1 MNISSF
7 NLGNVQGWN
16 NDVLC
21 VEGAARTFGQ
31 DPKETS

>member
-1 MNISSF
+1 MNISF
-7 NLGNVQGWN
+7 NLSGAEGWN
-16 NDVLC
+16 NNVLC